1 MRHFVLATL
10 VLAACG
16 GNGSVSD
23 DDDGTS
29 GTDDA
34 HQFCVD
40 ETNRLRTMNGRPAV
54 ERDDALEAYADDGA
68 EHDHHADPHDHF
80 IETNGGGIAFAEN
93 ECPHWDLSFGG
104 GDLVELVRN
113 CIAAF
118 YDEGPGGGH
127 YDNMMGDYAAL
138 GCGIYIEGTDVTI
151 IQDFGP

>member
-1 MRHFVLATL
+1 MRRAALVVV

-16 GNGSVSD
+16 DGGG
-23 DDDGTS
+23 DDDGSS

-40 ETNRLRTMNGRPAV
+40 ETNRLRAMHGRPAV
-54 ERDDALEAYADDGA
+54 ERDAALEAYADEGA
-68 EHDHHADPHDHF
+68 EHDHHNNPHDHF
-80 IETNGGGIAFAEN
+80 LQTQGGGIAFAEN

-113 CIAAF
+113 CIDAF